1 VAKDDKK
8 KTRGQ
13 MADARRK
20 SAQVSERRGAVRTMN
35 TWANPGTGAVRQKE
49 PKVSVSDEL
58 ARFGAY
64 PSMGGVPATNYSN
77 KPKGKGP
84 KAKAKKKK

>member
-1 VAKDDKK
+1 
-8 KTRGQ
+8 
-13 MADARRK
+13 
-20 SAQVSERRGAVRTMN
+20 MN